1 MKKIIAL
8 YRTGDKGKTETLN
21 YVIEILQAITTGSLT
36 PLVPN
41 YTDRKATFV
50 FNGLTVSICTA
61 GDNAAEIKQNE
72 AYFNNQK
79 CDIAITASRSRGE
92 SVDAINAMANSNGVG
107 IQWVRKLVR
116 PHNAYHLNVS
126 DAHQIISWIY

>member
-8 YRTGDKGKTETLN
+8 YRRGDTGKTETLN
-21 YVIEILQAITTGSLT
+21 YVIEILNTITTGNLI

-41 YTDRKATFV
+41 HTDRQATFV
-50 FNGLTVSICTA
+50 FNGLTVSVCTA

-116 PHNAYHLNVS
+116 PHNVYHLNVS

>member
-8 YRTGDKGKTETLN
+8 YRRGDTGKTETLN
-21 YVIEILQAITTGSLT
+21 YVIEILNTITTGNLI

-41 YTDRKATFV
+41 HTDRQATFV
-50 FNGLTVSICTA
+50 FNGLMVSVCTA

-92 SVDAINAMANSNGVG
+92 SVDAINAMAKSNVAK

-116 PHNAYHLNVS
+116 PNNVYHLNVS

>member
-1 MKKIIAL
+1 MRKIIAL
-8 YRTGDKGKTETLN
+8 YRAGDKGKTETLN
-21 YVIEILQAITTGSLT
+21 YVIEILQAITTRSLT

-50 FNGLTVSICTA
+50 FNGLTVSVCTA
-61 GDNAAEIKQNE
+61 GDNATEIKQNE

-79 CDIAITASRSRGE
+79 CDIAITASRSKGE
-92 SVDAINAMANSNGVG
+92 SVDAINAMANSNGAS

-116 PHNAYHLNVS
+116 ANNIYHLNMS
-126 DAHQIISWIY
+126 DAYQVISWIY